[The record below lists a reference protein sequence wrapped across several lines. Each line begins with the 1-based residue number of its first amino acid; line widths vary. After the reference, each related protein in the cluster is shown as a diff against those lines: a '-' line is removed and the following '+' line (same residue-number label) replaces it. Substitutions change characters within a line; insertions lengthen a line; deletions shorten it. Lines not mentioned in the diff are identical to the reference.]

1 MTTRQS
7 RRRVL
12 AGLTMLMLG
21 SQAGL
26 PAIANAQGKGGS
38 SGSDGA
44 GDTDRDRLREHQ
56 ADGTGD
62 RDRLMDQDR
71 LHDMDRLRDRLHQ
84 TEDSAER
91 ERLLNRYRQQLDQA
105 MTRLDNL
112 PEPAANLSEAQR
124 LRHLEQRDALMQRLM
139 RHMWS
144 YQTEVRGD
152 LGG

>member
-12 AGLTMLMLG
+12 AGFAMLMLG

-26 PAIANAQGKGGS
+26 SAMANAQGKSGS
-38 SGSDGA
+38 GGSDGA
-44 GDTDRDRLREHQ
+44 GDADRDRLREHQ
-56 ADGTGD
+56 TDGTGD

-71 LHDMDRLRDRLHQ
+71 LQDMDRLRDRLHQ
-84 TEDSAER
+84 TEDDAER

-105 MTRLDNL
+105 MNRLDNL
-112 PEPAANLSEAQR
+112 PAPTANLSEAQR
-124 LRHLEQRDALMQRLM
+124 LRHLEQRDALIQRLM
-139 RHMWS
+139 QHMWS

-152 LGG
+152 IGG